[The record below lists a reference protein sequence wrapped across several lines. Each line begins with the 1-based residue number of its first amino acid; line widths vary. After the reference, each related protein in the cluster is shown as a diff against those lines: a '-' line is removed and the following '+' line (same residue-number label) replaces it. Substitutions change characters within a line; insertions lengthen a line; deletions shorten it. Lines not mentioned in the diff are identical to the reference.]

1 LAPTVLDPKLKMDS
15 GDEDGDVNGIVE
27 IEVNGNVNNN
37 NVVNRLFPVKPKRK
51 LRDPDSWRK
60 NVNKRLK
67 CEGKKYLEVKILT

>member
-1 LAPTVLDPKLKMDS
+1 MAPPVLDPKLKMDS

-51 LRDPDSWRK
+51 LRDPD
-60 NVNKRLK
+60 
-67 CEGKKYLEVKILT
+67 